1 MDCRKLEKCT
11 CFCSNKNVN
20 ETTKSAHLTKE
31 LLNNNNNDTKFA
43 VENIWQSISSL
54 FLFPHSIISSITL
67 STDSVQFLLL
77 QILDVNDNNPVF
89 ETNTYVATVMEG
101 MPVGTRVV
109 QVRALDPDWGSNG
122 QVNLH
127 LI

>member
-11 CFCSNKNVN
+11 CFCSNKNVS
-20 ETTKSAHLTKE
+20 ETTKSACLTKE
-31 LLNNNNNDTKFA
+31 LLNNNNNDIKFV
-43 VENIWQSISSL
+43 VENLWQSISSFL
-54 FLFPHSIISSITL
+54 LFPYSIISTL
-67 STDSVQFLLL
+67 STDSVQFLIL

-101 MPVGTRVV
+101 MPMGTRVV

>member
-1 MDCRKLEKCT
+1 M
-11 CFCSNKNVN
+11 
-20 ETTKSAHLTKE
+20 
-31 LLNNNNNDTKFA
+31 NNNDNDTKFV
-43 VENIWQSISSL
+43 VEKLWQSVSSL
-54 FLFPHSIISSITL
+54 LLFPCGIISSL
-67 STDSVQFLLL
+67 STDSVQFLIL